1 MGKSNNIYEN
11 SYFNVNGIKVLF
23 TECLQY
29 GHFSTYILSDLHT
42 NSEKNSKSKSSD
54 SKLPGFKSSVY
65 QFLDT
70 WPYGASDLSV
80 LHLFIQWNGHKNS
93 NNLIGLSWGTKG
105 LISEN
110 CWDECW
116 HRLIN
121 ANNHYYHLIIL
132 NFLLSCEF
140 FPWSLVVSSSL
151 VKIWFIVQWPS

>member
-11 SYFNVNGIKVLF
+11 SYFNLNGIKVLF

-29 GHFSTYILSDLHT
+29 GHSLHIFFQISTPTLKKIAKVRAQTLNCQGLNLVCT
-42 NSEKNSKSKSSD
+42 SSLTRGLW
-54 SKLPGFKSSVY
+54 SFGPLCAAP
-65 QFLDT
+65 
-70 WPYGASDLSV
+70 
-80 LHLFIQWNGHKNS
+80 FIQWNGHKNS
-93 NNLIGLSWGTKG
+93 NNLIGLSWETKG

-110 CWDECW
+110 CWAECW

-121 ANNHYYHLIIL
+121 ANNHYYHLIIF

-140 FPWSLVVSSSL
+140 FPWSLVVSSTL